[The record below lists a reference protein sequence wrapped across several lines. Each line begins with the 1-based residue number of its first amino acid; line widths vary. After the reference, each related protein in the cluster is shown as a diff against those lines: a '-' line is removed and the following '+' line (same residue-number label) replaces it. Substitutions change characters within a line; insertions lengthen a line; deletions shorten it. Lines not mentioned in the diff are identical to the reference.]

1 MSQISPTSLS
11 TLFPSL
17 LRINS
22 ESTNISF
29 SLSENKRSL
38 HSQNL
43 ILYGSKN
50 KSLTPSHSKDLPS
63 NKSLYNKPLSTN
75 KQSSTEHSRNFS
87 KYDSPQSHSKSIQKS
102 NQAFQFKKT
111 LKNLK

>member
-11 TLFPSL
+11 SLFPSL

-22 ESTNISF
+22 ESTNIQ
-29 SLSENKRSL
+29 ENKRSL

-43 ILYGSKN
+43 ILYRSNN

-63 NKSLYNKPLSTN
+63 SSNKSLYNKPVSTN
-75 KQSSTEHSRNFS
+75 KQSLTEHYRNFS
-87 KYDSPQSHSKSIQKS
+87 KYDSPLSHSKSIQKS